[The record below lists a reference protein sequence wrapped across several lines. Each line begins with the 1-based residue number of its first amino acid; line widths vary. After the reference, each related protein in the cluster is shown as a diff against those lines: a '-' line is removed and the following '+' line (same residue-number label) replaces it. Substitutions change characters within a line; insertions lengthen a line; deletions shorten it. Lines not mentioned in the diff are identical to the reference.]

1 MCHGVYVREACMCGI
16 GMPMS
21 RCQYARTQLY
31 TPCNGSQP
39 HNLTRVACRQHA
51 KDDLVLSLS
60 SLLSWELQSKRY
72 SSLTLWQADGQGH
85 WRYLSIRFHWR
96 DLILKM
102 VLSIA
107 TLVGK

>member
-51 KDDLVLSLS
+51 KD
-60 SLLSWELQSKRY
+60 WELQSKRY
-72 SSLTLWQADGQGH
+72 FIDALAS
-85 WRYLSIRFHWR
+85 
-96 DLILKM
+96 
-102 VLSIA
+102 
-107 TLVGK
+107 